1 MHKEDLISKLDLI
14 PSEIIKSEQNY
25 YLLFLYIGVILFIVL
40 ICYYY
45 LKQRQ
50 LLKILKLIK
59 KFETKPDFKIL
70 LETLINIKFF
80 LASFNKNYTSF
91 TERELVAE
99 LKSKNFLILANFF
112 DISKDLQYQIDHNL
126 TSNIKLEI
134 AKITTQ
140 LKAEIKQFK
149 NAKPN
154 L

>member
-1 MHKEDLISKLDLI
+1 MSEKIIISLTSIFDNQ
-14 PSEIIKSEQNY
+14 E
-25 YLLFLYIGVILFIVL
+25 
-40 ICYYY
+40 
-45 LKQRQ
+45 
-50 LLKILKLIK
+50 
-59 KFETKPDFKIL
+59 IL
-70 LETLINIKFF
+70 LETLINIKLF
-80 LASFNKNYTSF
+80 LASFNKNYVSF

-99 LKSKNFLILANFF
+99 LKSKNFLIIANFF